1 MQSLRAETRS
11 LYRADTRDVGRWQHR
26 KLVHWK
32 PGSQSSGL
40 VEQRRP
46 EMKAPS
52 NQQGELWA
60 KRKKIHGRGLYGL
73 VPAELKGCAGRVSSW
88 SPLVLSELCGLSLLN
103 PKEQV
108 PRSQTPRPDDLA
120 CKSTCQQAWQSEFKS
135 RGPTEWTYSS
145 FQSSDC
151 HRHTMCPSHTYI

>member
-11 LYRADTRDVGRWQHR
+11 LYRADSRDVGRWQQR

-52 NQQGELWA
+52 NQQGEL
-60 KRKKIHGRGLYGL
+60 
-73 VPAELKGCAGRVSSW
+73 
-88 SPLVLSELCGLSLLN
+88 
-103 PKEQV
+103 
-108 PRSQTPRPDDLA
+108 
-120 CKSTCQQAWQSEFKS
+120 
-135 RGPTEWTYSS
+135 
-145 FQSSDC
+145 
-151 HRHTMCPSHTYI
+151 